1 MTLSNEL
8 QIEYLPIKQ
17 LKEYNR
23 KLRIP
28 KKKQISKTIRMIDA
42 FGLVTPLVIDS
53 NHQVVIGAH
62 LYEAAKQMNV
72 DTVPVVVINHLNEA
86 QIRMLRVAYDR
97 IAEEAEWDKEN
108 LALEFREL
116 EVLLPQLDL
125 TITGFE
131 VPEIDLII
139 GDLGADPEDEVP
151 EITEG
156 EALTKLGD
164 VWQLGDH
171 RLHCGDALD
180 AESYKRLLGEE
191 LAQMCFTDAPYNV
204 KIDGHVGNSGKTKH
218 REFEMASGEMSA
230 DAFTQFLTTAH
241 KMLAQF
247 SQDGAI
253 VYSCMDWRHLA
264 EILEAGK
271 QSELSLQNLCVWA
284 KDNGG
289 MGSLYRS
296 RHELVLVFK
305 NGTAKHINNIE
316 LGKYGRYRTN
326 VWEYPGVNSFGNGRM
341 NELEL
346 HPTVKP
352 VAMIADAIKDCSKR
366 GGIIL
371 DPFGGSGST
380 LMAAERTGRKSRLIE
395 IDPHYCDVI
404 VKRWQ
409 GITGQTAVKLD
420 QSKKKER

>member
-1 MTLSNEL
+1 
-8 QIEYLPIKQ
+8 
-17 LKEYNR
+17 
-23 KLRIP
+23 
-28 KKKQISKTIRMIDA
+28 
-42 FGLVTPLVIDS
+42 
-53 NHQVVIGAH
+53 
-62 LYEAAKQMNV
+62 
-72 DTVPVVVINHLNEA
+72 
-86 QIRMLRVAYDR
+86 
-97 IAEEAEWDKEN
+97 
-108 LALEFREL
+108 
-116 EVLLPQLDL
+116 
-125 TITGFE
+125 
-131 VPEIDLII
+131 
-139 GDLGADPEDEVP
+139 
-151 EITEG
+151 
-156 EALTKLGD
+156 
-164 VWQLGDH
+164 
-171 RLHCGDALD
+171 
-180 AESYKRLLGEE
+180 
-191 LAQMCFTDAPYNV
+191 
-204 KIDGHVGNSGKTKH
+204 
-218 REFEMASGEMSA
+218 
-230 DAFTQFLTTAH
+230 
-241 KMLAQF
+241 
-247 SQDGAI
+247 
-253 VYSCMDWRHLA
+253 MDWRHLA